1 MEIACVGLEKDEIK
15 VSVESNTLKVAYRKP
30 NVESNPSSEEAPN
43 YVHRGITR
51 RSFDM
56 GWKISADLLKEI
68 EIFDRQALH
77 AISLGLIHPKTNKE
91 MKWTIDLPE
100 DMKELLSSIRKDSI
114 ENDFGPTDHFLQQD
128 FELNDDD
135 LTFDDEK

>member
-1 MEIACVGLEKDEIK
+1 MLDNNSPIVGDKDYG
-15 VSVESNTLKVAYRKP
+15 LK
-30 NVESNPSSEEAPN
+30 
-43 YVHRGITR
+43 
-51 RSFDM
+51 
-56 GWKISADLLKEI
+56 KIIPTKKMSDDLLKEI
-68 EIFDRQALH
+68 KIFDRQALH
-77 AISLGLIHPKTNKE
+77 AISLGLVHPKTNKE

-100 DMKELLSSIRKDSI
+100 DMKVLLSSIRKDSI